1 MIGFKLLT
9 IATCLAGVIVAQDY
23 QEYRQAP
30 LRIGTKA
37 EEPKP
42 TPVPI
47 LKQINS
53 NSDRSGYY
61 RKRCFAAVRNNC
73 KLRAGGSKIHS
84 NFIPTGAGGARVNP
98 APAGTPAS
106 APERASGG
114 FGGPKKFSKLSAALA
129 RTPHN
134 EDGSYTYGYEGA
146 DGSFKI
152 ETKLATGEVKG
163 KYGYVDETGKVK
175 VVEYGANKYGF
186 QPSGEGITVPPPTLV
201 DETTGK
207 DDLLED
213 DDGNVPV
220 APRLQKHRPASKP
233 RFQEVPIQQHQPQQ
247 RPQQQQQQAY
257 YDYDEQPAPLP
268 QPKYQPAP
276 QYVQRSHFG
285 PAPAQSVGP
294 APPRAQL
301 ANAVPV
307 DVVYAPKQLPA
318 RPDVEYRNVGPQ
330 TFPGAAPAPEPKIR
344 YSQPSFAPAALPPQ
358 QQHQHAPAIKSA
370 NPAPLPQGGFP
381 QPRPQPAVYQPRPA
395 QGRST
400 SVLDQLAKDYALPQG
415 GAAPLHDI
423 TFGYY

>member
-1 MIGFKLLT
+1 MYQWHLT
-9 IATCLAGVIVAQDY
+9 IATCLAGVILAQDY

-47 LKQINS
+47 LKQIN
-53 NSDRSGYY
+53 R
-61 RKRCFAAVRNNC
+61 
-73 KLRAGGSKIHS
+73 
-84 NFIPTGAGGARVNP
+84 
-98 APAGTPAS
+98 
-106 APERASGG
+106 
-114 FGGPKKFSKLSAALA
+114 
-129 RTPHN
+129 HN

-213 DDGNVPV
+213 DDGNIP

-233 RFQEVPIQQHQPQQ
+233 RYQEVPIQQPQHQPQ
-247 RPQQQQQQAY
+247 RPQQHQHQQQQPQPQY
-257 YDYDEQPAPLP
+257 YDYDEQPAPQP

-285 PAPAQSVGP
+285 AAPAPSASVGP
-294 APPRAQL
+294 APPRAQIP
-301 ANAVPV
+301 NAVPV

-330 TFPGAAPAPEPKIR
+330 TFPGAAPAGPEPKIR
-344 YSQPSFAPAALPPQ
+344 YSQPQFAPSALPPQ
-358 QQHQHAPAIKSA
+358 HSAKSA
-370 NPAPLPQGGFP
+370 NVMFA
-381 QPRPQPAVYQPRPA
+381 
-395 QGRST
+395 
-400 SVLDQLAKDYALPQG
+400 
-415 GAAPLHDI
+415 H
-423 TFGYY
+423 

>member
-1 MIGFKLLT
+1 MIGFKLLA
-9 IATCLAGVIVAQDY
+9 IAACLAVVVAQDY

-47 LKQINS
+47 LKQIN
-53 NSDRSGYY
+53 R
-61 RKRCFAAVRNNC
+61 
-73 KLRAGGSKIHS
+73 
-84 NFIPTGAGGARVNP
+84 
-98 APAGTPAS
+98 
-106 APERASGG
+106 
-114 FGGPKKFSKLSAALA
+114 
-129 RTPHN
+129 HN

-163 KYGYVDETGKVK
+163 KYGYVDENGKVK

-207 DDLLED
+207 DGALLDGGDEGD
-213 DDGNVPV
+213 DSPLPI
-220 APRLQKHRPASKP
+220 APRHHQQKHRPGASKP
-233 RFQEVPIQQHQPQQ
+233 RFQEVHPQPQPQRPQPQYYDYDEPQQQH
-247 RPQQQQQQAY
+247 QQQQQQQQ
-257 YDYDEQPAPLP
+257 EPAR
-268 QPKYQPAP
+268 YQPAP
-276 QYVQRSHFG
+276 QYVQRSQFG
-285 PAPAQSVGP
+285 AAPASQLGP
-294 APPRAQL
+294 VPARPLHVP
-301 ANAVPV
+301 NAVPV
-307 DVVYAPKQLPA
+307 DVVYSPKQLPA
-318 RPDVEYRNVGPQ
+318 RPDAEYRNVGPH
-330 TFPGAAPAPEPKIR
+330 TFPQAGPAPPAATNNIR
-344 YSQPSFAPAALPPQ
+344 FSQPSFAPAPPSAPQ
-358 QQHQHAPAIKSA
+358 QQQQQQQQHHHHHSAKSAQPAFAPAPI
-370 NPAPLPQGGFP
+370 
-381 QPRPQPAVYQPRPA
+381 PQPAVYQPRPA